1 MQTKIIKNKCSMTR
15 GKKVATSERR
25 TSDKHPRRRNV
36 FVTLW
41 KYVPENMPEVQLR
54 RVLENLRRCHLFP
67 AAIGVSA
74 VTGFSKLQEPAP
86 IEETRSRR
94 EKRCGTGR
102 TNALRRPMPS
112 TSGNRLQQ
120 TARAGTYRRTT
131 KSQRETVRNW
141 THKCPAPSHAI
152 NNSLARV

>member
-102 TNALRRPMPS
+102 TNALRLPMPS
-112 TSGNRLQQ
+112 TIHLRASEWSPHL
-120 TARAGTYRRTT
+120 TADVPYCAPELLVSPVRPRPAV
-131 KSQRETVRNW
+131 REVLL
-141 THKCPAPSHAI
+141 P
-152 NNSLARV
+152 